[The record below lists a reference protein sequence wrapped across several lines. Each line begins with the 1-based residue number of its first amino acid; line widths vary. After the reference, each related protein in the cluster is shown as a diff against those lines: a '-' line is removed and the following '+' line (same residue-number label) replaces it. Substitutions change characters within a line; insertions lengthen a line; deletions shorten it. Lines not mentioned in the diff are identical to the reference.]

1 MLFRGESAMYKFNGE
16 LLAVSPSAADSVI
29 VADMDY
35 LNTRNK
41 MFNSVNDIF
50 ADRRPDMY
58 E

>member
-1 MLFRGESAMYKFNGE
+1 
-16 LLAVSPSAADSVI
+16 VI

>member
-1 MLFRGESAMYKFNGE
+1 
-16 LLAVSPSAADSVI
+16 
-29 VADMDY
+29 MDY